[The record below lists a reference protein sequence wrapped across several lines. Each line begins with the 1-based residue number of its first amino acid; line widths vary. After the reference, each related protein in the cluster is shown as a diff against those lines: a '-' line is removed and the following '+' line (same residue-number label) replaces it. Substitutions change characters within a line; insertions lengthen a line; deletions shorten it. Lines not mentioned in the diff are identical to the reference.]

1 MKRSRAGPLAIVVI
15 TMMALTLA
23 APLRADAWARGRNAV
38 YAYLG
43 VATIDADT
51 AFDSSGDRVPFPGR
65 GARQT
70 RFSVYAEAGL
80 SDSVTFVANVPY
92 QRVTSRGVFND
103 FTTAGGSDADVRLR
117 FTRNT
122 GRGAIAIEGGV
133 FIPLGY
139 DTRDFPQLG
148 TGSVDPIVNVAYG
161 TSIAALP
168 DGFLSLQAGY
178 RHRGGGLSD
187 ELPYSAKA
195 GAFFLPRLGTF
206 VALRGWKSRGDFR
219 GLDPTYELV
228 AADSEQLAAAAE
240 VYFRVTSRVDVNAT
254 WSRAIRG
261 RNSAIGNEWSIGIAA
276 HR

>member
-1 MKRSRAGPLAIVVI
+1 MMPKAVPSSRTRRAVLRS
-15 TMMALTLA
+15 
-23 APLRADAWARGRNAV
+23 LRSSRKKSAQSRKNA
-38 YAYLG
+38 
-43 VATIDADT
+43 
-51 AFDSSGDRVPFPGR
+51 
-65 GARQT
+65 
-70 RFSVYAEAGL
+70 
-80 SDSVTFVANVPY
+80 
-92 QRVTSRGVFND
+92 
-103 FTTAGGSDADVRLR
+103 
-117 FTRNT
+117 
-122 GRGAIAIEGGV
+122 
-133 FIPLGY
+133 
-139 DTRDFPQLG
+139 
-148 TGSVDPIVNVAYG
+148 
-161 TSIAALP
+161 
-168 DGFLSLQAGY
+168 
-178 RHRGGGLSD
+178 D